1 MKRRIIA
8 AVMAI
13 GCAVSLWF
21 GTGING
27 RAMTDLDVSKVVSK
41 HIREPEDRNLQD
53 MNISINEQEWMILYY
68 TNGIRMVNGLQPLS
82 TFGALQSACDV
93 RANELGTLFDHTRP
107 NGSDCYSVLGEMG
120 ISYMSA
126 AENIAAGMTDPWDTI
141 NDWWNSPG
149 HQRNML
155 SDNDHMGVGYQYH
168 PYTTY
173 GHYWVQLFTGGCT
186 TQSISIVDDQ
196 NYIYLLP
203 AGGSIDNLGLIVEAR
218 CEHGSSYLPLM
229 DGMCSGYD
237 PNASDQI
244 QTVTVQ
250 YNGCSTQ
257 IQIYS
262 YPPMQFSDV
271 NYSTWYYGYV
281 EYVYAL
287 GLMTGLNDTYFG
299 AVDPL
304 ARAQFATI
312 LYRINGEPEVEYSPE
327 FADVLE
333 GEWYT
338 DPIIWA
344 SEQGVVT
351 GYSNGN
357 FGPGDYINREQMAV
371 MMYRY
376 AQSKGYDTS
385 SRADFSGFSDGA
397 YVSDFAV
404 EAMQWAVGT
413 GIISGKDR
421 ETRLDPQGNANRA
434 ECATIIT
441 RFVSTYGG

>member
-1 MKRRIIA
+1 
-8 AVMAI
+8 
-13 GCAVSLWF
+13 
-21 GTGING
+21 
-27 RAMTDLDVSKVVSK
+27 
-41 HIREPEDRNLQD
+41 
-53 MNISINEQEWMILYY
+53 
-68 TNGIRMVNGLQPLS
+68 
-82 TFGALQSACDV
+82 
-93 RANELGTLFDHTRP
+93 
-107 NGSDCYSVLGEMG
+107 
-120 ISYMSA
+120 MSA
-126 AENIAAGMTDPWDTI
+126 AENIAEGRTDPWDTI

-155 SDNDHMGVGYQYH
+155 SDNDHMGVGYQYN
-168 PYTTY
+168 PYTAY

-196 NYIYLLP
+196 GYIYLLP
-203 AGGSIDNLGLIVEAR
+203 AGESIDTLGLVVEAR
-218 CEHGSSYLPLM
+218 CEDGSSYLPLM
-229 DGMCSGYD
+229 NGMCSGYD
-237 PNASDQI
+237 SNASDQI

-257 IQIYS
+257 IRIYS
-262 YPPMQFSDV
+262 YPPMQFTDV

-299 AVDPL
+299 AADPL

-312 LYRINGEPEVEYSPE
+312 LYRINGEPEVGYSPE
-327 FADVLE
+327 FADVPD
-333 GEWYT
+333 GVWYT